1 LERLAQSDKLAMFQT
16 KGWPERF
23 WVAEPTISPNNEVSA
38 SGVDDSHSE
47 SKGRRTSPNGNLVQ
61 DLAQK
66 CNPIK
71 EPSHRGF
78 DGRLQDYE

>member
-1 LERLAQSDKLAMFQT
+1 LLKAINWQCFKQKDGLKGFGLLNQQSPLTMRFQQ
-16 KGWPERF
+16 
-23 WVAEPTISPNNEVSA
+23 AELTILIQSPKEEEL
-38 SGVDDSHSE
+38 HQ
-47 SKGRRTSPNGNLVQ
+47 KGNLVQ